1 MIDILIALGLFGFGI
16 SGVFLLVYMANKP
29 IKDEKEEQISESCIG
44 TIYIPKIKN
53 GSKLSIGKNERT
65 LTIMNVD
72 QHFNW
77 FQKKMWK
84 FLLGIKVEDYSEE
97 DQMNKPIENILKTE
111 YS

>member
-16 SGVFLLVYMANKP
+16 FGVFLLVYMTNKP
-29 IKDEKEEQISESCIG
+29 IKDEKDEKEEQISESCIG

-53 GSKLSIGKNERT
+53 GSKITIGKDRYT
-65 LTIMNVD
+65 LTVMNVD

-77 FQKKMWK
+77 LQKKMWK

-97 DQMNKPIENILKTE
+97 D
-111 YS
+111 